1 MRLLVFGSTGLI
13 GTLIVR
19 EALATFDGS
28 AVVLY
33 VRTPEKLPDEFKQN
47 PNCVII
53 QGQLDDDDALSKAL
67 EGVDIVLSALG
78 PAQYTHPSG
87 TTLSLQTSVTLISP
101 SLRDTPLAH
110 AYERIIR
117 LMKVHQVNRLL
128 ALGTASIQDPSDRF
142 NLAYYSMVT
151 SVSIAMRNAYKDI
164 RAIGAVIQASD
175 LEQWTVIRVPMLSNN
190 KSREVI
196 AGYIGDRKIKNHI
209 SLNRVGFA
217 AFVIEEV
224 SKKQWDRKVPLLVSP

>member
-1 MRLLVFGSTGLI
+1 MRLLVIGSTGHI
-13 GTLIVR
+13 EYNITPIAYCR
-19 EALATFDGS
+19 
-28 AVVLY
+28 Y
-33 VRTPEKLPDEFKQN
+33 VRTPEKLSDEFKQN

-78 PAQYTHPSG
+78 PAQFTHPSN
-87 TTLSLQTSVTLISP
+87 I
-101 SLRDTPLAH
+101 PLAH
-110 AYERIIR
+110 AYKRIIR
-117 LMKVHQVNRLL
+117 LIKVHQVNRLL
-128 ALGTASIQDPSDRF
+128 ALGTASIQDPSGRF

-151 SVSIAMRNAYKDI
+151 GVSIAMRNTYKDI

-175 LEQWTVIRVPMLSNN
+175 LEHWTVIRVPMLSNN

-209 SLNRVGFA
+209 SR
-217 AFVIEEV
+217 
-224 SKKQWDRKVPLLVSP
+224 